1 MQSDHIP
8 YAPVIRQ
15 QLEGYFASADWNGM
29 TAYLDRLSHKDF
41 RIAGQIIGTVCL
53 PEADED
59 AFWSVFY
66 HLLEYNARAFL
77 GTILKSVP
85 ERIRKGSF
93 TLRHPGFI
101 VLSNRLMT
109 KNAETDIRKLV
120 SGLLGL
126 LDNPD
131 DISYLFQRFGVVTS
145 RSKLDYLL
153 RTDTLAACYML
164 FLTLR
169 ELEHDRDLIVK
180 SARYLLK
187 ANGSYAFNMVSFL
200 KAYFDLEEIKGTFSL
215 RLKPYE
221 LGPLEASYPAF
232 AKLIQKM

>member
-1 MQSDHIP
+1 MQNDHIP

-15 QLEGYFASADWNGM
+15 RLESFFSSADWNGM
-29 TAYLDRLSHKDF
+29 TVYLSRLSHKDF

-53 PEADED
+53 PEVEED

-66 HLLEYNARAFL
+66 HLLEYNTRAFL
-77 GTILKSVP
+77 GTVLKAIP
-85 ERIRKGSF
+85 ERIKKGTFSLHH
-93 TLRHPGFI
+93 TGFI

-109 KNAETDIRKLV
+109 KQAETDIRKLV
-120 SGLLGL
+120 TGLLGL
-126 LDNPD
+126 LDSPE
-131 DISYLFQRFGVVTS
+131 DIFFLFQRFDIMSS
-145 RSKLDYLL
+145 RERLDYLL
-153 RTDTLAACYML
+153 RTATLPVYYVM

-169 ELEHDRDLIVK
+169 ELEHDRELIVR

-187 ANGSYAFNMVSFL
+187 TDGPFAFNMVSFL

-215 RLKPYE
+215 RLNPYE

-232 AKLIQKM
+232 MKLIRKM